1 MYCPRCHRD
10 YDATTAHC
18 PADGTRLLERR
29 PVEDLDE
36 TPSAPAATVIAGR
49 YRLGAVIGQGSM
61 ARVYHAVDL
70 ATHESVAV
78 KILSKH
84 YAAKDTERTRFFRE
98 AKAILQI
105 QHANVVKVLDVGRW
119 ADGRPFI
126 VIDYLKGE
134 SLGTRL
140 RRDGRIEP
148 TVALG
153 LLRDAAAG
161 LSAVHAAAIV
171 HRDVKP
177 DNIFL
182 VGEPGAPSGVK
193 LVDFGLAKLH
203 SHHSSESGT
212 ALGTAAYMPP
222 EQVLSERVD
231 ARADIYALGVVLF
244 RTLTGHL
251 PFEGERNI
259 DLLAHQVL
267 LAAPPPSW
275 FVESLDPR
283 IDELVRRAM
292 RKRPEN
298 RYQTM
303 AAMLADMRA
312 ILRDPDAQLS
322 KPPEQVEPDVYEP
335 TTSLG
340 RDAALLFCK
349 KLGVDP
355 PEWQD
360 A

>member
-10 YDATTAHC
+10 YDASTAFC
-18 PADGTRLLERR
+18 PADGSRLHDGR
-29 PVEDLDE
+29 PTEDLDE
-36 TPSAPAATVIAGR
+36 TPSTPTATVIAGR
-49 YRLGAVIGQGSM
+49 YRLGAILGQGSM
-61 ARVYHAVDL
+61 ARVYHALDL

-84 YAAKDTERTRFFRE
+84 FAAKDAERARFFRE

-105 QHANVVKVLDVGRW
+105 QHPNVVKVLDVGRW
-119 ADGRPFI
+119 TDGRPFI
-126 VIDYLKGE
+126 VIDHLKGE
-134 SLGTRL
+134 SFGARL
-140 RRDGRIEP
+140 RRETRLAPD
-148 TVALG
+148 VALR

-161 LSAVHAAAIV
+161 LDAVHCAGIV

-182 VGEPGAPSGVK
+182 VGEPGQSTGVR

-203 SHHSSESGT
+203 SHQSSEAGT

-222 EQVLSERVD
+222 EQVLSEPVD
-231 ARADIYALGVVLF
+231 ARADVYALGVVLF

-251 PFEGERNI
+251 PFEGEGNV

-275 FVESLDPR
+275 FVENLDPR
-283 IDELVRRAM
+283 IDSLVGRAM

-298 RYQTM
+298 RYPSM
-303 AAMLADMRA
+303 AAMLADMQC
-312 ILRDPDAQLS
+312 ILDDSNAPLAHL
-322 KPPEQVEPDVYEP
+322 PPAREPDVYEP
-335 TTSLG
+335 TTRLG
-340 RDAALLFCK
+340 RDAALLFCR
-349 KLGVDP
+349 KLGVQP
-355 PEWQD
+355 PGWAQ